1 MSMMKLY
8 FFPVSNTARPVRLLI
23 AENNLPVEDAILDFM
38 KGEHLAPDYL
48 KLNPNGLVPT
58 LVDDDFVLT
67 ESSTIMK
74 YLADKFNLASYP
86 KDLKKRA
93 RVNEMMD
100 WFNTGFYRDYGYNVV
115 YPQIYPHHKRPSD
128 EIQKGTI
135 EWGKSQTQKWLK
147 TLNDVWLGKG
157 TKYLVGDEPT
167 IADYFGAALLTSGH
181 VIRNEFKPFPNIEAW
196 LKRIEQMPN
205 WKKVNEAV
213 DGFRDYVKDQSFVNV

>member
-1 MSMMKLY
+1 MMKLY
-8 FFPVSNTARPVRLLI
+8 YFPVSNTARPVRLFCY
-23 AENNLPVEDAILDFM
+23 ENNFPVEDVVLDFF
-38 KGEHLAPDYL
+38 KGEHQTPEYL

-74 YLADKFNLASYP
+74 YLADKFNHPAYP
-86 KDLKKRA
+86 QDLKKRA

-115 YPQIYPHHKRPSD
+115 YPQIYPHHKRPTD
-128 EIQKGTI
+128 EVQQGTI
-135 EWGKSQTQKWLK
+135 EWGKGLTRKWLK

-157 TKYLVGDEPT
+157 NKFLTGDEIT

-181 VIRNEFKPFPNIEAW
+181 VIRNEFKDYPKVEAW
-196 LKRIEQMPN
+196 LKRVEALPN
-205 WKKVNEAV
+205 WKKINEAV
-213 DGFRDYVKDQSFVNV
+213 DGFRDYVKDQQFVTV